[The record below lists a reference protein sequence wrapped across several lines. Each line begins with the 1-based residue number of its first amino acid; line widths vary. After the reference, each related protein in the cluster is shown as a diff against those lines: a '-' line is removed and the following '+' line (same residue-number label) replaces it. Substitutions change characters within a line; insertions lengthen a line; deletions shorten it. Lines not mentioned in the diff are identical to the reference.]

1 VLRLCAFLLALCTAA
16 AAHAAP
22 TYSTVAGANGVPLL
36 VAQAGDP
43 SAPGILFIHRMAQS
57 HLAFHRQ
64 FEDPTLVGRFH
75 LVAFD
80 LRGQGGSGKPWS
92 PEDYR
97 DARVWAEDVAAVM
110 RATGLKRPLIVGW
123 SYGGYVAMDYVRTF
137 GTNDIA
143 GLAMVGSLGGLVAIP
158 RFSEGASDAAKAM
171 RDRSAAQRGLDL
183 QAFVVA
189 GAETG
194 RGYVA
199 PAMTALE
206 AQKFFATEIMTP
218 AYVRSAMTSRNLNN
232 TDLVEKLTLPVTFFR
247 GSKDLTMP
255 QDALQTLL
263 QRVRG
268 AKLSAYEGVGHL
280 PFIEDA
286 DRFDAELAAFAT
298 EVGAGAAPGR

>member
-1 VLRLCAFLLALCTAA
+1 
-16 AAHAAP
+16 
-22 TYSTVAGANGVPLL
+22 
-36 VAQAGDP
+36 
-43 SAPGILFIHRMAQS
+43 
-57 HLAFHRQ
+57 
-64 FEDPTLVGRFH
+64 
-75 LVAFD
+75 
-80 LRGQGGSGKPWS
+80 
-92 PEDYR
+92 
-97 DARVWAEDVAAVM
+97 
-110 RATGLKRPLIVGW
+110 
-123 SYGGYVAMDYVRTF
+123 
-137 GTNDIA
+137 
-143 GLAMVGSLGGLVAIP
+143 
-158 RFSEGASDAAKAM
+158 M